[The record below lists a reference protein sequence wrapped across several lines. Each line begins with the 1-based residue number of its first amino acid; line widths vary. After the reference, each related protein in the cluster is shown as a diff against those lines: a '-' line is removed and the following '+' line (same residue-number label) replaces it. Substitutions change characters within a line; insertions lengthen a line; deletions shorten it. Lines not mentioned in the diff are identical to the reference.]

1 MNIVQLNRIGQFE
14 HGIGNGNMARRS
26 DHNREELY
34 ALAIG
39 AARQIVETDG
49 IKALTARNVADIIGY
64 SPGTLYNLFDNLDDL
79 IVHLNGSTLDDLYDT
94 VSTLEP
100 TGDPETDCK
109 ALLSRYLEY
118 LNAHPGLWYAL
129 FDYAVPAGMSVPEWY
144 VRKIERLMHILR
156 TAISPLYAGAKQDR
170 TDLAASVLWAG
181 LHGITSL
188 SNDGKLQLVAKDDVE
203 ELASFLVATFIAGI
217 HSRA

>member
-1 MNIVQLNRIGQFE
+1 
-14 HGIGNGNMARRS
+14 MARRS

-39 AARQIVETDG
+39 AARQIVEADG
-49 IKALTARNVADIIGY
+49 IKALTARNVADVIGY

-79 IVHLNGSTLDDLYDT
+79 IVHLNGSTLDDLYDA
-94 VSTLEP
+94 VSALEP

-109 ALLSRYLEY
+109 ALLGRYLDY

-129 FDYAVPAGMSVPEWY
+129 FDYAIPAGMTVPEWY
-144 VRKIERLMHILR
+144 VRKIERLMEILR
-156 TAISPLYAGAKQDR
+156 AAIAPLYADAKPDETAR
-170 TDLAASVLWAG
+170 AASVLWAG

-188 SNDGKLQLVAKDDVE
+188 SNDGKLQLVSEDNVDD
-203 ELASFLVATFIAGI
+203 LASFLVTTFIAGI
-217 HSRA
+217 HNRTQC